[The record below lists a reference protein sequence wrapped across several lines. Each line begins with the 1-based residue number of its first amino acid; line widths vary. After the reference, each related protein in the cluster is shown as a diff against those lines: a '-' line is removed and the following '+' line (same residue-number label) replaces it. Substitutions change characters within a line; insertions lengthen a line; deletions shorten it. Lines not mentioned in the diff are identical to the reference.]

1 MNILLSRIDER
12 LIHGQ
17 VMTRW
22 ITGLYI
28 TRIILIDDA
37 IAKDDFMVDVLMLS
51 APVGV
56 EVKVMRVDDAVK
68 FIAVDDSPAKTM
80 LLFKDIRYVKAL
92 ADAGFLVPKLDIGN
106 IGSSPIRKGVTRE
119 VFMSPEEQAMAKELC
134 EKGMY
139 IYIQKLPSDKEQD
152 IMTLL

>member
-28 TRIILIDDA
+28 TRIILIDDT
-37 IAKDDFMVDVLMLS
+37 IAKDDFMVDVLLLS

-56 EVKVMRVDDAVK
+56 EVKVMSVDNAVK
-68 FIAVDDSPAKTM
+68 FITVDDSPAKTM

-92 ADAGFLVPKLDIGN
+92 ADAGFLVPRLDIGN

-152 IMTLL
+152 LMALL

>member
-22 ITGLYI
+22 ITGLYV
-28 TRIILIDDA
+28 TRIILIDDV

-56 EVKVMRVDDAVK
+56 DVQVMSVDDAVK
-68 FIAVDDSPAKTM
+68 FIASDDSSTKTM

-92 ADAGFLVPKLDIGN
+92 ADAGFLVPRLNIGN

-119 VFMSPEEQAMAKELC
+119 VFMSPEEQNMARELC

-152 IMTLL
+152 IMALL

>member
-22 ITGLYI
+22 ITGLYV
-28 TRIILIDDA
+28 TRIILIDDS

-56 EVKVMRVDDAVK
+56 DVQVMTVDDAVK
-68 FIAVDDSPAKTM
+68 FIASDESATKTM

-92 ADAGFLVPKLDIGN
+92 ADAGFLVPKLNIGN
-106 IGSSPIRKGVTRE
+106 IGSSPVRKGVTRE
-119 VFMSPEEQAMAKELC
+119 VFMSPEEQNMAKELC

-152 IMTLL
+152 IMALL

>member
-28 TRIILIDDA
+28 TRIILIDDT
-37 IAKDDFMVDVLMLS
+37 IAKDDFMVDVLLLS

-56 EVKVMRVDDAVK
+56 DVQVMTVEEAVKV
-68 FIAVDDSPAKTM
+68 IASDDSSTKTM

-92 ADAGFLVPKLDIGN
+92 ADSGFLVPRLNIGN
-106 IGSSPIRKGVTRE
+106 IGSSQERCSCRL
-119 VFMSPEEQAMAKELC
+119 MSRR
-134 EKGMY
+134 
-139 IYIQKLPSDKEQD
+139 LPKICAAEG
-152 IMTLL
+152 

>member
-28 TRIILIDDA
+28 TRIILIDDT
-37 IAKDDFMVDVLMLS
+37 IAKDDFMVDVLLLS

-56 EVKVMRVDDAVK
+56 EVKVMTVDDAVK
-68 FIAVDDSPAKTM
+68 FIAVDDSSAKTM

-92 ADAGFLVPKLDIGN
+92 ADAGFLVPRLDIGN

-139 IYIQKLPSDKEQD
+139 TCPPEDFQWPCP
-152 IMTLL
+152 T

>member
-22 ITGLYI
+22 ITGLYV
-28 TRIILIDDA
+28 TRIILIDDT

-56 EVKVMRVDDAVK
+56 DVQVMTVEDAVK
-68 FIAVDDSPAKTM
+68 CIAADDSSTKTM

-92 ADAGFLVPKLDIGN
+92 ADAGYLVPKLNIGN

-119 VFMSPEEQAMAKELC
+119 VFMSPEEQNMAKELC

-152 IMTLL
+152 IMALL

>member
-28 TRIILIDDA
+28 TRIILIDDT
-37 IAKDDFMVDVLMLS
+37 IAKDDFMVDVLLLS

-56 EVKVMRVDDAVK
+56 EVKVMSVDDAVK
-68 FIAVDDSPAKTM
+68 FIAVDDSSAKTM

-152 IMTLL
+152 LMALL

>member
-1 MNILLSRIDER
+1 MNVLLSRIDER

-28 TRIILIDDA
+28 TRIILVDDK
-37 IAKDDFMVDVLMLS
+37 IANDDFMVDVLMLS

-56 EVKVMRVDDAVK
+56 EVLALTVKDALN
-68 FIAVDDSPAKTM
+68 FIQTDTSSAKTM

-92 ADAGFLVPKLDIGN
+92 AEGGYMIPKLDIGN
-106 IGSSPIRKGVTRE
+106 IGSSPVRKAITRE
-119 VFMSPEEQAMAKELC
+119 VFMSPEEQEIAKELC
-134 EKGMY
+134 AKGMY
-139 IYIQKLPSDKEQD
+139 IYIQKLPSDREQD
-152 IMTLL
+152 LRALL

>member
-28 TRIILIDDA
+28 TRIILIDDT
-37 IAKDDFMVDVLMLS
+37 IAKDDFMVDVLLLS

-56 EVKVMRVDDAVK
+56 EVKVMSVDDAVK
-68 FIAVDDSPAKTM
+68 FITVDDSPAKTM

-92 ADAGFLVPKLDIGN
+92 ADAGFLVPRLDIGN

-152 IMTLL
+152 LMALL

>member
-1 MNILLSRIDER
+1 MNILLSRVDER

-22 ITGLYI
+22 ITGLYV

-37 IAKDDFMVDVLMLS
+37 IAKDDFMVDVLLLS

-56 EVKVMRVDDAVK
+56 EVMVMSVDDAVK
-68 FIAVDDSPAKTM
+68 YIASDESSTKTM
-80 LLFKDIRYVKAL
+80 LLFKDIRYVRAL
-92 ADAGFLVPKLDIGN
+92 ADKGFLVPRLNIGN

-119 VFMSPEEQAMAKELC
+119 VFMSPEEQSMAKELC

-152 IMTLL
+152 ILSLL

>member
-37 IAKDDFMVDVLMLS
+37 IAKDDFMVDVLLLS

-56 EVKVMRVDDAVK
+56 DVQVMTVEEAVK
-68 FIAVDDSPAKTM
+68 RGICKVNYATELRAAFSEGVKEVMKADPAVYDPKKYNKAGREK
-80 LLFKDIRYVKAL
+80 VKQL
-92 ADAGFLVPKLDIGN
+92 VMKRIDNLGSAG
-106 IGSSPIRKGVTRE
+106 R
-119 VFMSPEEQAMAKELC
+119 A
-134 EKGMY
+134 
-139 IYIQKLPSDKEQD
+139 
-152 IMTLL
+152 